1 MYGINVNYTNNIFV
15 FINSIITQNKII
27 AYALFVIYFKF
38 YFGNI
43 CAT

>member
-15 FINSIITQNKII
+15 FINSIIIQNTII
-27 AYALFVIYFKF
+27 AFALFVIYFKF
-38 YFGNI
+38 YFVKI

>member
-1 MYGINVNYTNNIFV
+1 MDGINVNYTNNIFV

-27 AYALFVIYFKF
+27 AFALFVIYFKL
-38 YFGNI
+38 YFVKI